1 MIAIKGLSNNHSIV
15 VWDINDESVKVS
27 VNLGKK
33 SNLKLYQTNKGTYF
47 NYLGS
52 RQYLDEF
59 NRTWRVLI

>member
-1 MIAIKGLSNNHSIV
+1 MIAIKGLTNNHSIV
-15 VWDINDESVKVS
+15 VWDVNDESVKVS

-59 NRTWRVLI
+59 IRTGGN

>member
-1 MIAIKGLSNNHSIV
+1 MIAIKGLTNNHSIV
-15 VWDINDESVKVS
+15 VWDVNDESVKVS

-59 NRTWRVLI
+59 IRTEGN